1 VVDATAPLGRRVSVG
16 DCDRGRRPG
25 IFAGHLDASI
35 VAFESQSTPHQDRQ
49 LGPVNTTWD
58 GNDGSQFSP
67 ADMSSS
73 RAILGELNYRVRAKL
88 GPGNSHAAL
97 FPLGRKRRR
106 SPNPGR

>member
-1 VVDATAPLGRRVSVG
+1 
-16 DCDRGRRPG
+16 
-25 IFAGHLDASI
+25 
-35 VAFESQSTPHQDRQ
+35 
-49 LGPVNTTWD
+49 
-58 GNDGSQFSP
+58 
-67 ADMSSS
+67 MSSS